1 MRTFWNDLRFGL
13 RLITKAPAASLI
25 AILAL
30 GLGIGANTA
39 IFSVANGILL
49 HPLPYAH
56 LDRLLDVA
64 EVPPHA
70 PPTATN
76 PASAFNY
83 ATWSRQ
89 ASVFQSMAAYE
100 YRDVNLSGSGT
111 PVMVQAGAVSA
122 NFFKLLPST
131 PLRGRVFLPG
141 EDQPGHAREAILSQ
155 SLWQHQF
162 AASPTIVGQTIQLD
176 QQAYTVVGILG
187 KDAVLPQAVQL
198 WLPLALTP
206 QQLDN
211 RENHNLHIVGELR
224 PGATLAQAQAALRGL
239 AARVDARYPATNSGW
254 GVNVQTLAN
263 YVIGYETA
271 SYVWLL
277 LGAVGFLLLIACANV
292 ANLQFAR
299 ALRRSQE
306 LALRVALGASRGRL
320 VRQLLTEN
328 VLLGV
333 IGGAVV
339 GLGFAYL
346 SIRLILVNMPAD
358 VAQFIG
364 GWDRI
369 RLDGTALL
377 FTLGIAILAGLI
389 AGLAPALHAAR
400 PELNSTLKEGGRGA
414 IGQSRQRLRA
424 ALVVA
429 QIALALVLLVGAAL
443 MVAGFRAL
451 TSTGTQ
457 FQPYRTLTAAIDLPG
472 SDHWQSVTARAQF
485 YQQALAR
492 LAALPGVRAAA
503 TASYFPLGNG
513 YNEAKFSLQGR
524 PIANA
529 SQQRYAV
536 AQSISP
542 NFFTMMDIPL
552 LAGRGFSASDAA
564 NTQPVAIISQRL
576 ADHYFPGRSPLGQ
589 HIKLGA
595 DNATSPWLTIVG
607 VAGNVKWSWSSPQA
621 VSTFYLPVAQHP
633 NHSAFF
639 LLRGSGSGDVTALG
653 SAMRHAVAS
662 VDPVDPL
669 YAVESLHQVIH
680 EASIGIAYVSVMLSV
695 AGLLALILAA
705 IGVYGV
711 MSFLVNERVHEFG
724 IRQAL
729 GASHST
735 IVLLVL
741 RRGGTMLAIGL
752 LVGLPLAYAM
762 ARALQGL
769 IQGAGAGD
777 WAIYSL
783 ISLVLVLMAA
793 LACYLPA
800 LQATRVDPLTALR
813 EP

>member
-39 IFSVANGILL
+39 IFSVADGILL

-56 LDRLLDVA
+56 LNRLLDIS
-64 EVPPHA
+64 EVPPHS

-76 PASAFNY
+76 SVSAFNY
-83 ATWSRQ
+83 ATWSQ
-89 ASVFQSMAAYE
+89 QSSVFQAMAAYQ
-100 YRDVNLSGSGT
+100 YGDVNLSGAGT

-122 NFFKLLPST
+122 NFFKLLPSA

-141 EDQPGHAREAILSQ
+141 EDTPGHDREAILSQ

-162 AASPTIVGQTIQLD
+162 AANPAIVGQTIQLN

-187 KDAVLPQAVQL
+187 KDAVMPQAVQL

-206 QQLDN
+206 QQLAD
-211 RENHNLHIVGELR
+211 RENHNLQVIAELR
-224 PGATLAQAQAALRGL
+224 PGATLAQAQAEMRGL
-239 AARVDARYPATNSGW
+239 AARIDAQYPATNSGW
-254 GVNVQTLAN
+254 GVNVQTLTN
-263 YVIGYETA
+263 YIIGYETA

-328 VLLGV
+328 VLLGI
-333 IGGAVV
+333 IGGVVV
-339 GLGFAYL
+339 GLGFAYF

-364 GWDRI
+364 GWERI

-377 FTLGIAILAGLI
+377 YTLGIAILAGLI

-400 PELNSTLKEGGRGA
+400 PQLNSTLKEGGRGA

-424 ALVVA
+424 VLVVA

-443 MVAGFRAL
+443 MVEGFRTLLGA
-451 TSTGTQ
+451 GAQ
-457 FQPYRTLTAAIDLPG
+457 FQPDRTLTAAIRLP
-472 SDHWQSVTARAQF
+472 SSAHWQSDIARAQF
-485 YQQALAR
+485 FQQALAKV
-492 LAALPGVRAAA
+492 AAMPGVRATA
-503 TASYFPLGNG
+503 TSTYLPLSNDLNQNG
-513 YNEAKFSLQGR
+513 FSIEGR
-524 PIANA
+524 PIGNA

-536 AQSISP
+536 AQSVSP
-542 NFFTMMDIPL
+542 SFFTLMQVPL
-552 LAGRGFSASDAA
+552 LAGRSFSASDGAG
-564 NTQPVAIISQRL
+564 TQPVAVISQRM
-576 ADHYFPGRSPLGQ
+576 AQHYWPDRSPLGQ
-589 HIKLGA
+589 HIKLGN
-595 DNATSPWLTIVG
+595 DKSSNPWLTIVG
-607 VAGNVKWSWSSPQA
+607 VAGDVKWNWSSPQA
-621 VSTFYLPVAQHP
+621 VSTFYMPVAQHP

-639 LLRGSGSGDVTALG
+639 LLRGSGSGDVTAAG
-653 SAMRHAVAS
+653 PAMRHAIAS

-669 YAVESLHQVIH
+669 FAMESLHQVIH

-729 GASHST
+729 GASHGS
-735 IVLLVL
+735 IVMLVL
-741 RRGGTMLAIGL
+741 RRGGAMLGIGL

-762 ARALQGL
+762 ARSLQGL